1 MLGSTADSLFW
12 MFRYI
17 ERAENTL
24 CLIESGFQLHLIS
37 SKNLKNEWDA
47 ILKTSSIRQFFTK
60 NNTQLDSLKI
70 INFMFKDQI
79 NSNNIYELI
88 SKARENAR
96 RSRVAMTLE
105 VWESVNTCWL
115 FLKEQLKK
123 NVTENRVQSLIKDTR
138 EKIALIYGY
147 LNKTML
153 KDEILNFCY
162 LGTYIERFNNTARI
176 LNTRQYLLI
185 EERLYGLEYYNNF
198 QSLQPMTPANCGYS
212 MLRSATYSEFYQGLL
227 QLCDDM
233 DMPLEGLHTEIGPGV
248 LEAALAYD
256 DVLEAADKAVLFK
269 TFTKVFAQRNDL
281 VATFMAKWNIQHQ
294 GQSGHTHISLRDEQG
309 NPLFYDAHEPHR
321 MSKMMRH
328 FLAGVTGKGSDFSFG
343 LMPTINF
350 RTAGSLEGCLVTAK
364 PKLVYLKCL

>member
-198 QSLQPMTPANCGYS
+198 QLEMI
-212 MLRSATYSEFYQGLL
+212 LRSISSYRSFMWKNQNTINSKKVSNFLIS
-227 QLCDDM
+227 DK
-233 DMPLEGLHTEIGPGV
+233 DMPRSLMFSIQETIKCIKLILNKNIYKNACYKTAQNIQRKIQSRKMFSNNYLFLNDLIDLNMKLATEI
-248 LEAALAYD
+248 E
-256 DVLEAADKAVLFK
+256 EEF
-269 TFTKVFAQRNDL
+269 
-281 VATFMAKWNIQHQ
+281 
-294 GQSGHTHISLRDEQG
+294 
-309 NPLFYDAHEPHR
+309 
-321 MSKMMRH
+321 
-328 FLAGVTGKGSDFSFG
+328 
-343 LMPTINF
+343 NF
-350 RTAGSLEGCLVTAK
+350 H
-364 PKLVYLKCL
+364 

>member
-60 NNTQLDSLKI
+60 NNSQLDCLKI

-198 QSLQPMTPANCGYS
+198 QLEMI
-212 MLRSATYSEFYQGLL
+212 LRSISSYRSFMWKNQNTINSKKVSNFLIS
-227 QLCDDM
+227 DK
-233 DMPLEGLHTEIGPGV
+233 DMPRSLMFSIQETIQCIKLILNKNIYKNACYKTAQNIHRKIQSRKMFSNNYLFLNDLIDLNMKLATEI
-248 LEAALAYD
+248 E
-256 DVLEAADKAVLFK
+256 EEF
-269 TFTKVFAQRNDL
+269 
-281 VATFMAKWNIQHQ
+281 
-294 GQSGHTHISLRDEQG
+294 
-309 NPLFYDAHEPHR
+309 
-321 MSKMMRH
+321 
-328 FLAGVTGKGSDFSFG
+328 
-343 LMPTINF
+343 NF
-350 RTAGSLEGCLVTAK
+350 H
-364 PKLVYLKCL
+364 